1 MTIVRRSIYTRCVL
15 VALLLTLSAALAH
28 GQQMRSAFVAGKTA
42 ETPSDP
48 VTEEAHLRR
57 LIETL
62 EDPARRDELLAS
74 LRTLL
79 AAQEDPGIAEDA
91 APENALT
98 AAADIVDDG
107 TEAVRDVALRVVDA
121 LEGLALFV
129 AWLESE
135 WRDPSRRALWIAI
148 GVSCLAAFASG
159 IVAHFL
165 IQRAL
170 APIRQRLAAGA
181 TQGALARALRVPL
194 RLIVD
199 LLPLL
204 AVALAAH
211 LMLAFIQPPGLIR
224 ALVRLLIGAAIV
236 AETAVALIRRVFSPD
251 TPELRLLA
259 ISDEA
264 ARYGARWSGRVIRAS
279 IYGYAVL
286 DGRRSASDCLPRSTS

>member
-28 GQQMRSAFVAGKTA
+28 GQQMQSAFVAGGKTA

-48 VTEEAHLRR
+48 PTEEAQLRR

-170 APIRQRLAAGA
+170 APMRQRLAAGA

-194 RLIVD
+194 RL
-199 LLPLL
+199 
-204 AVALAAH
+204 A
-211 LMLAFIQPPGLIR
+211 G
-224 ALVRLLIGAAIV
+224 
-236 AETAVALIRRVFSPD
+236 
-251 TPELRLLA
+251 
-259 ISDEA
+259 
-264 ARYGARWSGRVIRAS
+264 
-279 IYGYAVL
+279 
-286 DGRRSASDCLPRSTS
+286 C